1 MIVPV
6 GMAYYD
12 KNHISSEIFL
22 FTKANKWHV
31 SIPNLGNNSPIREN
45 LVYQTRYTEN
55 SLNFLDFYISNNI
68 MQLSNL
74 FGTTGCGIVLTPHKV
89 KSICLKG
96 MRKAARARTR
106 TAFENGN
113 FPDVNVRA
121 SHLSFQP
128 YKPTH

>member
-1 MIVPV
+1 MGSYLECELLIMPA
-6 GMAYYD
+6 GIACYD
-12 KNHISSEIFL
+12 KDHISGEIFL

-89 KSICLKG
+89 KSICLKRHEKSG
-96 MRKAARARTR
+96 PCDSTNR
-106 TAFENGN
+106 
-113 FPDVNVRA
+113 
-121 SHLSFQP
+121 FQ
-128 YKPTH
+128 KWDFSRCEC